1 MIYTL
6 MYDNECLADYDTYD
20 KAEDALNE
28 ARTNCTDEDPAG
40 YHIRKGY
47 ESEEAEYWANKRC
60 DLCL

>member
-20 KAEDALNE
+20 KAVEALHQ
-28 ARTNCTDEDPAG
+28 AYTNCTDEDPAG
-40 YHIRKGY
+40 YHIKEGY

-60 DLCL
+60 DL